1 MGSKRKNTKKVWG
14 EHQRIYIRRSIRRK
28 LQKQWLRL
36 EGGLAK
42 RRALFPEGRGLGVGG
57 KEKVKKKKQKAWG
70 EHQRIYNRRSIKNGG
85 LTVIDKR
92 GGSWGK

>member
-1 MGSKRKNTKKVWG
+1 
-14 EHQRIYIRRSIRRK
+14 
-28 LQKQWLRL
+28 
-36 EGGLAK
+36 
-42 RRALFPEGRGLGVGG
+42 LGVGG

>member
-1 MGSKRKNTKKVWG
+1 MGSKRKNKKKAQG

-28 LQKQWLRL
+28 LQKQWWRI

-57 KEKVKKKKQKAWG
+57 RKSKRVKAKEKVLLLRAM
-70 EHQRIYNRRSIKNGG
+70 R
-85 LTVIDKR
+85 
-92 GGSWGK
+92 

>member
-1 MGSKRKNTKKVWG
+1 LGVGGKEKVKKKKQKAWG
-14 EHQRIYIRRSIRRK
+14 KHQRIYIRRSIRRK

-57 KEKVKKKKQKAWG
+57 
-70 EHQRIYNRRSIKNGG
+70 R
-85 LTVIDKR
+85 KR
-92 GGSWGK
+92 K